1 MSYYLTGDSGTVAF
15 QPFSGVVE
23 SEDATYS
30 NKVTSNPI
38 EGGGAID
45 DHAVADPVKVSV
57 SGVVTSVVGGERAV
71 LIAMCQN
78 RDLLNYRGEDVYND
92 MLITSLSIGRSK
104 AAGIGGFT
112 FKLTLQQ
119 MRLTGAA
126 YAPVMA
132 FAMSGSDRAATHS
145 KATEKSAKAEENIGL
160 VTALSGYA
168 DYVSSFN
175 DPQPKNTG
183 ITSARTNPTY
193 RGY

>member
-1 MSYYLTGDSGTVAF
+1 MSYYLTGDSGTVTF

-57 SGVVTSVVGGERAV
+57 SGAVTSSMGGERAT

-78 RDLLNYRGEDVYND
+78 RDLVTYRGEDMYSD

-104 AAGIGGFT
+104 AAGMGGLI

-119 MRLTGAA
+119 IRLTGAA
-126 YAPVMA
+126 FAPIAA
-132 FAMSGSDRAATHS
+132 FTMSGADRAATRS
-145 KATEKSAKAEENIGL
+145 KSTEKSARAEESLGL
-160 VTALSGYA
+160 VTASSGYA

>member
-45 DHAVADPVKVSV
+45 
-57 SGVVTSVVGGERAV
+57 ERAV

-132 FAMSGSDRAATHS
+132 FAMSGSDRAATRS